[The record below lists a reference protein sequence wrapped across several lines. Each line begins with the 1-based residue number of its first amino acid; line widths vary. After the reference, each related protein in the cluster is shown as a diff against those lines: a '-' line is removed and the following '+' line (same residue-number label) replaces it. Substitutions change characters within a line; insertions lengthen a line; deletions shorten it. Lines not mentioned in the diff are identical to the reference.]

1 MRSNLRSRVSTWA
14 SKSGFLISNKV
25 QGVVPGF
32 DCAAAK
38 HLGSISSSRS
48 GFQKKF
54 QRKTFSRFVNCT
66 ALVAVTSL
74 TLDSAR
80 AAGSESL
87 FGKKFAL
94 RFLLRRKK
102 FMLLCRTVEF
112 EILLHNVNR
121 AQHNRYI
128 PKYTKSSI
136 SQQLNSTF
144 TQAPSASR
152 RDAAAGIS

>member
-1 MRSNLRSRVSTWA
+1 MEVLLTRQERFRKINLDKLFPTARRGHENTFIRFPRSLLA
-14 SKSGFLISNKV
+14 L
-25 QGVVPGF
+25 
-32 DCAAAK
+32 
-38 HLGSISSSRS
+38 
-48 GFQKKF
+48 QKTF
-54 QRKTFSRFVNCT
+54 QRTNFFSFRRNCT

-87 FGKKFAL
+87 FGKEFAR

-102 FMLLCRTVEF
+102 IVLLCRTVEF
-112 EILLHNVNR
+112 KILLHNVNR
-121 AQHNRYI
+121 AQHNRRI